1 MFRNVGGRVYNKM
14 NADGG
19 EISSIDISNRLSEA
33 FYDLPNEKVDLAMKR
48 SRSSSVQISAAMK
61 QESPGK

>member
-1 MFRNVGGRVYNKM
+1 MYNKM

-19 EISSIDISNRLSEA
+19 EISSVDISNRLNEA
-33 FYDLPNEKVDLAMKR
+33 FYDLPNEKVDLAIKR
-48 SRSSSVQISAAMK
+48 SRSSSVHVGAAMK

>member
-1 MFRNVGGRVYNKM
+1 MYNKM

-19 EISSIDISNRLSEA
+19 EISSVDISNRLSEA

-48 SRSSSVQISAAMK
+48 SRSSSVQFGAVMK

>member
-1 MFRNVGGRVYNKM
+1 MYNKM

-33 FYDLPNEKVDLAMKR
+33 FYDLPAEKIDLALKR
-48 SRSSSVQISAAMK
+48 SRSSSVHQMSTAMK

>member
-1 MFRNVGGRVYNKM
+1 MYNKM

-33 FYDLPNEKVDLAMKR
+33 FYDLPAEKIDLALKR
-48 SRSSSVQISAAMK
+48 SRSSSVQMSTAMK